1 MTTPLISAPPRSGRG
16 SIRVYLD
23 RGEHPATKVPLLGTD
38 LDNPPAV
45 CGGCANTGLKQLG
58 DGRQRLKCGL
68 LPRGTRGLRGPDLR
82 DSMPACVKYAA
93 ASAAPQNT

>member
-1 MTTPLISAPPRSGRG
+1 MTTPLAPAPARSGRG

-23 RGEHPATKVPLLGTD
+23 RSKHPATKVPLLGAD

-45 CGGCANTGLKQLG
+45 CGGCANTVLKELD

-68 LPRGTRGLRGPDLR
+68 LPRGSRGLRGPDLR
-82 DSMPACVKYAA
+82 DSMPACEKYTSG
-93 ASAAPQNT
+93 SAALRNP